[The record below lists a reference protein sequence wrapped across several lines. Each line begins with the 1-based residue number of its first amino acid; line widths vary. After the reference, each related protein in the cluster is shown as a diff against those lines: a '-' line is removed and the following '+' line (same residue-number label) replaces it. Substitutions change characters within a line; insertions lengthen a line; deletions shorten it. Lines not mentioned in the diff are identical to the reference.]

1 MRSARL
7 TLTLTPTM
15 AKAQLVARFSV
26 EVAPPLLSS
35 IIRPR
40 RRRGFPAMLDTIAEE
55 EPDAPP
61 LPAIVMARELSAS
74 YALLRGVAAA
84 AAAVAPAPPPP
95 PRNVMVGSSCS
106 SLVLVRRA
114 EAKEKRCVVVVVGS
128 SAASAA
134 IVHGEKRLHLAAAPA
149 SEAAACSEI
158 GA

>member
-1 MRSARL
+1 
-7 TLTLTPTM
+7 M

-26 EVAPPLLSS
+26 EVAPPPLSS
-35 IIRPR
+35 IIRP

-55 EPDAPP
+55 EPDAPA
-61 LPAIVMARELSAS
+61 PAIVMAELSS

-84 AAAVAPAPPPP
+84 AAVAVAPAPPPP

-106 SLVLVRRA
+106 SLVLVRA

-128 SAASAA
+128 SASAA
-134 IVHGEKRLHLAAAPA
+134 AAVHGEKRLHLAAAPA
-149 SEAAACSEI
+149 SKAAVCSKI